1 MKPRRPFEVRADNS
15 IDAVHQSTGT
25 ELEAFS
31 WKVAPT
37 LRRRRLGMR
46 IQHLPIL
53 APSIRSISATRNFP
67 SAVEIDPLD
76 ISVVQPAKFLKSPLH
91 DNPEQSRF
99 ISYIR
104 P

>member
-1 MKPRRPFEVRADNS
+1 MTLFINRQEP
-15 IDAVHQSTGT
+15 
-25 ELEAFS
+25 S
-31 WKVAPT
+31 WKLFHGRSPPT

-67 SAVEIDPLD
+67 SAVEIDPFD

-91 DNPEQSRF
+91 DKPEQSRF
-99 ISYIR
+99 ISHIR